1 MIILLRGNLVDLP
14 TNLSLSYFWCGG
26 FMLSIFMVIQVLSGI
41 ILSLFYGAE
50 NNFTLVFMGFDE
62 SILIW
67 LVRYTHI
74 WCVNI
79 VFVLLLIHIGRSLYY
94 GSYSRLGVWNVGFVL
109 YIMIM
114 VEAFLGYILPWHQM
128 SYWAATV
135 LTSIL
140 SSVPFVGTNLY
151 SYVVGGFGVTVGETL
166 LRVFP
171 AHVILGIVILGVVII
186 HLFYLHKSGSSCP
199 LFISGGYSDCVYFHG
214 YYTVKDLYVFI
225 VISFFCIFLMIFIP
239 NMVLDVEAF
248 IKADPLVT
256 PASIKPEWYFLIY
269 YAMLRSIESKVGG
282 LVFVLSFLLV
292 LWVPTKN
299 ISSCYS
305 LLRQVVFWCLFGLY
319 IILSYLGGCHAEY
332 PYILIS
338 KICSVL
344 MLFFVSLYKG
354 CWFIPYWCDYRLFI
368 I

>member
-1 MIILLRGNLVDLP
+1 MIILLRGKLVDLP
-14 TNLSLSYFWCGG
+14 TNLSLRYFWCGG

-79 VFVLLLIHIGRSLYY
+79 VFVLLLIHIGRRLYY
-94 GSYSRLGVWNVGFVL
+94 GRYRRLGVWNVGFVL

-114 VEAFLGYILPWHQM
+114 VEAFL
-128 SYWAATV
+128 AATV

-140 SSVPFVGTNLY
+140 LSVPFVGTNLY

-171 AHVILGIVILGVVII
+171 AHVILGIVILGVMII

-199 LFISGGYSDCVYFHG
+199 LFIRGGYRDCVYFHG

-256 PASIKPEWYFLIY
+256 PAI
-269 YAMLRSIESKVGG
+269 
-282 LVFVLSFLLV
+282 
-292 LWVPTKN
+292 
-299 ISSCYS
+299 
-305 LLRQVVFWCLFGLY
+305 VFWCLFGLY